1 VTERVIQEQIAYY
14 RRRAPEYD
22 RTSTPVGDPF
32 EADAERIRSQLR
44 RLRPSGRV
52 LELACGTGQWTGLLA
67 ESATELTAVDA
78 SPEMLALNA
87 ARVGDP
93 RVRYLAADLFAL
105 APEGRYDSI
114 FFGFWLSHVPPERF
128 EAFWALLRGLLAP
141 GGRVSFVDEAAH
153 GLWDEDWVDRER
165 GIARRRLLD
174 GSVHRIVKSL
184 WIPADL
190 KERLGDIGW
199 DVIVEGVGPF
209 FWGHGRVA
217 EAKVTLLLFAE
228 VD

>member
-1 VTERVIQEQIAYY
+1 MGERVIQEQIAYY
-14 RRRAPEYD
+14 RRRAAEYD

-44 RLRPSGRV
+44 RLRPTGRV

-67 ESATELTAVDA
+67 ESAAELTAVDA

-87 ARVGDP
+87 AKVGEP
-93 RVRYLAADLFAL
+93 RVRYVAADLFAL
-105 APEGRYDSI
+105 VPQGRYDSI
-114 FFGFWLSHVPPERF
+114 FFGFWLSHVPPHRF
-128 EAFWALLRGLLAP
+128 DAFWELLRGLLAP
-141 GGRVSFVDEAAH
+141 GGRVFFVDEAAH

-184 WIPADL
+184 WIPSEL
-190 KERLGDIGW
+190 QERLGGIGW
-199 DVIVEGVGPF
+199 DVSVEGIGPF
-209 FWGHGRVA
+209 FWGHGGPV
-217 EAKVTLLLFAE
+217 EAKVT
-228 VD
+228 